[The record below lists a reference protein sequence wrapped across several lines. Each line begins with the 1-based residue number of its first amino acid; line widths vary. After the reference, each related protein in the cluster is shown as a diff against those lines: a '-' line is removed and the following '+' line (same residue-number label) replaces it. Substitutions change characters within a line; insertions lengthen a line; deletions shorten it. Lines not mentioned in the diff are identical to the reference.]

1 MGGEG
6 GMKWGGGREG
16 EMTLLYLQGRGRACD
31 CPKRH
36 ALAARW

>member
-1 MGGEG
+1 M
-6 GMKWGGGREG
+6 GGGREG